1 MHLPKAHA
9 VRDLPTLCNFVRKN
23 PLGILTTAIQ
33 SDQHPTI
40 QVSHIPWVLDYQD
53 KGGDSLP
60 RLRGHIARQNPHA
73 RAMVEATQREP
84 STADSCGTKLQDE
97 VVVLFNSPVNHYV
110 SPKFYTHTKPST
122 GKVVPTWNYCAVQ
135 VYGSATIFAD
145 SKSEATGIFLSEQ
158 LQDLTTLGETHIMGH
173 ESPWKVSDAP
183 ENHIGLLSK
192 NIIGIGIEITRMEG
206 RFKLS
211 QDKHILDREG
221 VVAGFRGLETR
232 DGAHMADMMIS
243 ASADPAIAQ

>member
-9 VRDLPTLCNFVRKN
+9 VRDLPTLYEFVLKN
-23 PLGILTTAIQ
+23 PLGILTTAIK
-33 SDQHPTI
+33 SDLHPTI

-53 KGGDSLP
+53 KDADSLP

-73 RAMVEATQREP
+73 RAMVESALREP
-84 STADSCGTKLQDE
+84 CTAGFCGTKLQDE
-97 VVVLFNSPVNHYV
+97 VVVLFNSPANHYV
-110 SPKFYTHTKPST
+110 SPQFYTHTKPTT

-135 VYGSATIFAD
+135 AYGTATIFAD
-145 SKSEATGIFLSEQ
+145 SKSEVTGKFLSEQ

-173 ESPWKVSDAP
+173 ESPWKVGDAP

-192 NIIGIGIEITRMEG
+192 NIIGIEIEITSMEG

-211 QDKHILDREG
+211 QDKHVLDREG

-232 DGAHMADMMIS
+232 DGAHMADMVAS
-243 ASADPAIAQ
+243 ASADPAIAK